1 MYTVPLIIAL
11 LCVLMVGFGMY
22 KISKY
27 EKLKERLDKATILD
41 FSKEMMEELNQIPKN
56 ITNEVFVEGLQT
68 LVGGEIRLVKIERI
82 KSTKNNSK
90 KLGHSYFSREDGV
103 RLYFDN
109 GIKLACTM
117 QKAELFLL
125 ELASQASPNVNLISI
140 EGKESA
146 SLRVSLGQ
154 PPLDIV
160 ITVGV
165 YHQS

>member
-1 MYTVPLIIAL
+1 MYTVPLILAL
-11 LCVLMVGFGMY
+11 VCFMAVGLGIY
-22 KISKY
+22 KVSKQINS
-27 EKLKERLDKATILD
+27 KEFSENAKKLD

-56 ITNEVFVEGLQT
+56 ITNEVFIEGVQSLI
-68 LVGGEIRLVKIERI
+68 GGEARLVKIERI
-82 KSTKNNSK
+82 KSANRSSK
-90 KLGHSYFSREDGV
+90 KFGSSYFTREDGV
-103 RLYFDN
+103 RLHFDN
-109 GIKLACTM
+109 GVKLACTM

-146 SLRVSLGQ
+146 NLRISLGQ

>member
-1 MYTVPLIIAL
+1 MYTAPLIITL
-11 LCVLMVGFGMY
+11 LCVLIVGYGMY
-22 KISKY
+22 KILKY
-27 EKLKERLDKATILD
+27 EKSRERLEKANNFD
-41 FSKEMMEELNQIPKN
+41 FSKEMIEELNQIPKK
-56 ITNEVFVEGLQT
+56 ITNEVFVEGLQS
-68 LVGGEIRLVKIERI
+68 LVGGDTRLFKIERI
-82 KSTKNNSK
+82 KSTKNNGK

-125 ELASQASPNVNLISI
+125 ELASQSSPNVNLISI

-146 SLRVSLGQ
+146 NLRVSLGQ